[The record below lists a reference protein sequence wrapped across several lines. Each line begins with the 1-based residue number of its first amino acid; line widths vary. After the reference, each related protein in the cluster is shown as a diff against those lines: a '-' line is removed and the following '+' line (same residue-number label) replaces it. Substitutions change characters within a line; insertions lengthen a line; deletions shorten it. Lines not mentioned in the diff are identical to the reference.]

1 MKGLAY
7 GHATLL
13 YVQVSKC
20 INVTDNGVKEIKS
33 LKNLKT
39 LLLFNLSGVNNLE
52 ECKKYIQSYLP
63 NCKILGKCCVSY
75 QIVTQ
80 QDDLLFYFVKFNIL
94 FQDMK
99 KK

>member
-1 MKGLAY
+1 MLLLGGCTKLQKIILHDNKYIDDRAMKGLAY

-63 NCKILGKCCVSY
+63 NCKILGKCCVS
-75 QIVTQ
+75 
-80 QDDLLFYFVKFNIL
+80 
-94 FQDMK
+94 
-99 KK
+99 